1 MQFSA
6 FAGGRDVAI
15 LGMSALGSNCT
26 AQVPAIPKLIS
37 TRYHDVEAQAASVP
51 NHSQSYSQLTAGRF
65 EGVLHSHVISAR
77 AALFVEATN
86 CSIRKQF
93 CVLPGHL
100 RIAYLLDEA
109 AKCNVNGAR
118 MHSEHLFINLP
129 MTEIDLNFGED
140 HRAAWITLD
149 YEQIR
154 RQMHPDEEPRGLQ
167 LHGRLQSIGQAG
179 VFRQLLATAQQEFF
193 KPGTPEPHSRT
204 VAAFERVLYSLAAWT
219 VSTVLNRDVEARR
232 LSATH
237 RAYLLRRAYEVID
250 GKLTEGLT
258 MSELCQMIG
267 ASRRTLESIFVE
279 ALDMSP
285 YQYVRALRLNA
296 VRKAL
301 LSEENANR
309 AIGDVASHWGIWHLS
324 RFAADYRNMFGE
336 LPSQT
341 RCRLRSTGAGQDR
354 PRQ

>member
-1 MQFSA
+1 
-6 FAGGRDVAI
+6 
-15 LGMSALGSNCT
+15 
-26 AQVPAIPKLIS
+26 
-37 TRYHDVEAQAASVP
+37 
-51 NHSQSYSQLTAGRF
+51 
-65 EGVLHSHVISAR
+65 
-77 AALFVEATN
+77 
-86 CSIRKQF
+86 
-93 CVLPGHL
+93 
-100 RIAYLLDEA
+100 
-109 AKCNVNGAR
+109 
-118 MHSEHLFINLP
+118 
-129 MTEIDLNFGED
+129 
-140 HRAAWITLD
+140 
-149 YEQIR
+149 
-154 RQMHPDEEPRGLQ
+154 
-167 LHGRLQSIGQAG
+167 
-179 VFRQLLATAQQEFF
+179 LLATAQQEFF

-219 VSTVLNRDVEARR
+219 VSTVLNRDAQTRR
-232 LSATH
+232 PSAAH
-237 RAYLLRRAYEVID
+237 RAYLLRKAYEVID

-258 MSELCQMIG
+258 MSELCQLIG

-341 RCRLRSTGAGQDR
+341 RCRLRSAATGRG
-354 PRQ
+354 